1 MHELS
6 IARSVLDM
14 VKQNVAEKDL
24 PKVRSI
30 MMRIGELAGVMPDS
44 LEFCYQALTSDTLL
58 SQSSLCIERVPFQ
71 IECQQC
77 HQLSLNER
85 GFAFCPL
92 CGSSNTTLL
101 SGDELHVAAIELNET
116 AETVHERVDD

>member
-77 HQLSLNER
+77 HQLIE
-85 GFAFCPL
+85 AHIPVVFCPE
-92 CGSSNTTLL
+92 CGGGVVHKVIENGVTLVSERKSS
-101 SGDELHVAAIELNET
+101 DA
-116 AETVHERVDD
+116 